1 MKRLNTFGLS
11 HWELNLYHIG
21 EQNPEEKYITWGLIR
36 DPFKGYPEQFI
47 ELKIVHNMD
56 IDTNSNGNSNQV
68 GNQVGDLTVLIGSD
82 PFLPQPESPTVE
94 PEFDTVDENLNTPP
108 LPSPSNTQEYQL
120 EDFIKLLHP
129 YLEAGVCLDTE
140 SKRILETPTSP
151 LNKSPTLTELKPA
164 DPEIFASPP
173 LRKRKRRNNPPATS
187 NPPEK
192 PSKNILYHR
201 PPTPI
206 PTFVQPPPQGNDFPV
221 RPLLLVQPVH
231 IPAGKGAKS
240 PPSLLQLIVSPTP
253 DLLHKLK
260 TSRIPYVTSAKRSYE
275 QTLL

>member
-1 MKRLNTFGLS
+1 
-11 HWELNLYHIG
+11 
-21 EQNPEEKYITWGLIR
+21 
-36 DPFKGYPEQFI
+36 
-47 ELKIVHNMD
+47 MD
-56 IDTNSNGNSNQV
+56 IGTNSNGNSNQV

-82 PFLPQPESPTVE
+82 PFLPQPESPAVE

-108 LPSPSNTQEYQL
+108 LPSPSNTAEYQS
-120 EDFIKLLHP
+120 EDFIKLPHP
-129 YLEAGVCLDTE
+129 YLEASICLDTE

-151 LNKSPTLTELKPA
+151 LNKSPPLTELKPA

-173 LRKRKRRNNPPATS
+173 LRKRKRRNNSPATS

-192 PSKNILYHR
+192 PSKNILYRR

-206 PTFVQPPPQGNDFPV
+206 PTFVQPPPQGNDSPV
-221 RPLLLVQPVH
+221 RPLLLVQLVH

-260 TSRIPYVTSAKRSYE
+260 TSRIPYVTSAKRSHE

>member
-1 MKRLNTFGLS
+1 
-11 HWELNLYHIG
+11 
-21 EQNPEEKYITWGLIR
+21 
-36 DPFKGYPEQFI
+36 
-47 ELKIVHNMD
+47 MD

-108 LPSPSNTQEYQL
+108 PPSPSNTPEYQS
-120 EDFIKLLHP
+120 EDFIKPLHP

-140 SKRILETPTSP
+140 SKWILETPTSP
-151 LNKSPTLTELKPA
+151 LNESPTLTELKPA

-173 LRKRKRRNNPPATS
+173 PRKRKRR

-192 PSKNILYHR
+192 PSKNILYRR

-206 PTFVQPPPQGNDFPV
+206 PTFVQPPLQEKDSPV

-231 IPAGKGAKS
+231 IPVGKGAKS
-240 PPSLLQLIVSPTP
+240 PPLLLQLIVSPTP

-260 TSRIPYVTSAKRSYE
+260 TSRISYVTSAKRSHE